1 MAMTDAMSE
10 TQGTV
15 QATPDGVVVEHVSHA
30 YDGKPVLEDVS
41 LEVCSREI
49 VTLLGPSGC
58 GKTTMLRLI
67 AGLEELQR
75 GRISLD
81 GRVLADGHINV
92 PPEQRSA
99 SLLFQDFAL
108 FPHLTVIDNV
118 IFGLVKW
125 PEAERRARA
134 LHVLDQ
140 VGMVDYADVYPHQLS
155 GGQQQRVALA
165 RARGPRP
172 RLMLMDEPFSSLD
185 TTLRRQVRDVVL
197 WVLQNSV
204 SATLMVTHDP
214 EEAMFMSDRI
224 AVIEAG
230 RIVQM
235 GSPQNLYHAPESSFV
250 LGFFGEVNSF
260 VGVVSQGHV
269 ETPLGPIRARGMQ
282 DGMRAEVCIR
292 AEGMRL
298 DPESTLR
305 GTVVT
310 ARMVGRQ
317 TLLHLD
323 LISGGGE
330 PVHIHARLNDLV
342 APVLG
347 ERVGLAVDPQQ
358 VFVFPAPVP

>member
-1 MAMTDAMSE
+1 MTDPSKRDAQDSE
-10 TQGTV
+10 GI
-15 QATPDGVVVEHVSHA
+15 VVEHVSHSFG
-30 YDGKPVLEDVS
+30 DKEVLRDVS
-41 LEVCSREI
+41 LQVRPREI

-67 AGLEELQR
+67 AGLEELQS
-75 GRISLD
+75 GRISFD
-81 GRVLADGHINV
+81 GRILADGNINV

-118 IFGLVKW
+118 LFGLVRW

-140 VGMVDYADVYPHQLS
+140 VGMVEYADSFPHQLS

-185 TTLRRQVRDVVL
+185 TTLRRQVRDIVL

-204 SATLMVTHDP
+204 SATLLVTHDP

-224 AVIEAG
+224 AVIEKS
-230 RIVQM
+230 RIIQM
-235 GSPQNLYHAPESSFV
+235 GSPQHLYHAPESSFV
-250 LGFFGEVNSF
+250 LGLFGEVNRF
-260 VGVVSQGHV
+260 FGVVAQGHV
-269 ETPLGPIRARGMQ
+269 ETPLGPMRARGLQ
-282 DGMRAEVCIR
+282 DGTRAEVCIR
-292 AEGMRL
+292 AEDMRL
-298 DPESTLR
+298 DPDSTIR

-310 ARMVGRQ
+310 ARMVGRE

-323 LISGGGE
+323 LISGDGE
-330 PVHIHARLNDLV
+330 PTHVHARLAD
-342 APVLG
+342 PVPPTMG
-347 ERVGLAVDPQQ
+347 ERVGLAVNSQRA
-358 VFVFPAPVP
+358 FVFPVLST

>member
-1 MAMTDAMSE
+1 MAMTDAKSE
-10 TQGTV
+10 IQGTV

-67 AGLEELQR
+67 AGLEELQK

-81 GRVLADGHINV
+81 GRVLADGNVNV

-118 IFGLVKW
+118 IF
-125 PEAERRARA
+125 
-134 LHVLDQ
+134 DQ

-305 GTVVT
+305 GTVLT

-323 LISGGGE
+323 LISGEGE

-347 ERVGLAVDPQQ
+347 DRVGLAVDPQQ

>member
-1 MAMTDAMSE
+1 MTDRLNSDVP
-10 TQGTV
+10 TDV
-15 QATPDGVVVEHVSHA
+15 PDTDGIVVEHVSHA
-30 YDGKPVLEDVS
+30 FDGKAVLRDIN
-41 LEVCSREI
+41 LEVRPREI

-67 AGLEELQR
+67 AGLEELQS
-75 GRISLD
+75 GRIYLD
-81 GRVLADGHINV
+81 GRILADGVINV

-118 IFGLVKW
+118 IFGLVRW
-125 PEAERRARA
+125 PEEERRARA

-140 VGMVDYADVYPHQLS
+140 VGMVEYADKFPHQLS

-204 SATLMVTHDP
+204 SATLLVTHDP

-224 AVIEAG
+224 AVIENSH
-230 RIVQM
+230 IVQM
-235 GSPQNLYHAPESSFV
+235 GSPQHLYHAPASRFV
-250 LGFFGEVNSF
+250 LSLFGEVNSF
-260 VGVVSQGHV
+260 VGVVAQGHIV
-269 ETPLGPIRARGMQ
+269 TPLGPMRARGLQ
-282 DGMRAEVCIR
+282 DGTRAEVCIR
-292 AEGMRL
+292 AEDMRL
-298 DPESTLR
+298 DPESTIR
-305 GTVVT
+305 STVVT
-310 ARMVGRQ
+310 SRMVGRQ

-323 LISGGGE
+323 LISGEGE
-330 PVHIHARLNDLV
+330 PIHVHARLTD
-342 APVLG
+342 PVPPAMG
-347 ERVGLAVDPQQ
+347 ERVGLAVDSQQ
-358 VFVFPAPVP
+358 VFVFPIASS

>member
-1 MAMTDAMSE
+1 MMTDPLNKD
-10 TQGTV
+10 V
-15 QATPDGVVVEHVSHA
+15 PDNDGIVVEHVSHA
-30 YDGKPVLEDVS
+30 FDGKPVLRDIS
-41 LEVCSREI
+41 LEVRPREI

-67 AGLEELQR
+67 AGLEELQS
-75 GRISLD
+75 GRICLD
-81 GRVLADGHINV
+81 GRVLADGVTNV

-118 IFGLVKW
+118 IFGLVRW
-125 PEAERRARA
+125 PEEERRARA

-140 VGMVDYADVYPHQLS
+140 VGMVEYADTFPHQLS

-204 SATLMVTHDP
+204 SATLLVTHDP

-224 AVIEAG
+224 AVIENS
-230 RIVQM
+230 RILQM
-235 GSPQNLYHAPESSFV
+235 GTPQHLYHAPASRFV
-250 LGFFGEVNSF
+250 LSLFGEVNSF
-260 VGVVSQGHV
+260 IGVVAQGHIQ
-269 ETPLGPIRARGMQ
+269 TPLGPMRARDLQ
-282 DGMRAEVCIR
+282 DGTRAEVCIR
-292 AEGMRL
+292 AEDMRL
-298 DPESTLR
+298 DPESTIR

-323 LISGGGE
+323 LISGEGGPE
-330 PVHIHARLNDLV
+330 HVHARLSD
-342 APVLG
+342 PVPPATG
-347 ERVGLAVDPQQ
+347 ERIGLAVDSQQ
-358 VFVFPAPVP
+358 VFVFPVTSS